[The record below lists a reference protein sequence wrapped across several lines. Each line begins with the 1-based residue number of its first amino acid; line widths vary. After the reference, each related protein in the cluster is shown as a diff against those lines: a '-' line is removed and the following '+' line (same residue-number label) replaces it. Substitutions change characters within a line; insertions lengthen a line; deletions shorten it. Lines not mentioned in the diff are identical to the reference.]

1 MVQAFGFHLMPYKNM
16 PEDFNDKYESAWVN
30 FSNSHFDHELANEL
44 YNSYLDELEY
54 CEEVGFDGIGVNEH
68 HQTAYGL
75 MPSPNVM
82 AGTLARRTSR
92 AKIAILG
99 NAISLHEHP
108 QRVAEEVAMLDV
120 ITKGRIISGF
130 VRGIGAESYSF
141 RLDPTK
147 SKDRFFEA
155 HDIILKAW
163 TEDGPTSYHGEH
175 YDAFN
180 INSWPKT
187 YQKPHPPIWCPSQG
201 SKDTIK
207 FAAQKRYTY
216 LQTFS
221 SIKSV
226 KKSFDAYREAAEE
239 EGYTAQASQLGWSVL
254 IYCAETDEQ
263 AYREAEEHARYF
275 FDKLMVM
282 PRDFFFPPGYI
293 PPEAMQQILKTK
305 AGLGTPG
312 ALKFEDLVNNGYILV
327 GSPETIKQK
336 LKEYHSE
343 LGFGVVNMN
352 IQFGNMTHERTMN
365 NIRLL
370 GKHVIPMLHELEDQ
384 PKTVQG

>member
-1 MVQAFGFHLMPYKNM
+1 MVEVFAFHLMPYMNM
-16 PEDFNDKYESAWVN
+16 PDDFNEKFNSAWVN
-30 FSNSHFDHELANEL
+30 FSNSHFDPEVANKL
-44 YNSYLDELEY
+44 YNLYLDELEF
-54 CEEVGFDGIGVNEH
+54 CETMGFDGIGVNEH

-82 AGTLARRTSR
+82 AGTLARRTKNI
-92 AKIAILG
+92 KIAILG

-120 ITKGRIISGF
+120 ITKGRIVSGF

-147 SKDRFFEA
+147 SKERFFEA
-155 HDIILKAW
+155 HDIIIQAW
-163 TEDGPTSYHGEH
+163 TQDGPTSYHGKH

-180 INSWPKT
+180 INCWPRP

-201 SKDTIK
+201 SKDTIR
-207 FAAQKRYTY
+207 FAAEKKYKY

-226 KKSFDAYREAAEE
+226 ERSFNYYRECAEE
-239 EGYTAQASQLGWSVL
+239 FGYTASPEQLGWSL
-254 IYCAETDEQ
+254 LTYCAETDER
-263 AYREAEEHARYF
+263 AYEEAEEHAMYF

-293 PPEAMQQILKTK
+293 SEESLQNILKSK

-312 ALKFEDLVNNGYILV
+312 ALKFKDLVESGYILV
-327 GSPETIKQK
+327 GSPETIRQK
-336 LKEYHSE
+336 LTEYHKT
-343 LGFGVVNMN
+343 LGFGVLNMN
-352 IQFGNMTHERTMN
+352 VHFGNMPHHRTIK
-365 NIRLL
+365 NIELL
-370 GKHVIPMLHELEDQ
+370 GKEVLPALKQLS
-384 PKTVQG
+384 

>member
-1 MVQAFGFHLMPYKNM
+1 MVQAFAFHLMPYKNM
-16 PEDFNDKYESAWVN
+16 PDDFNETHDSAWVN
-30 FSNSHFDHELANEL
+30 FSNSHFDPEVAHEL
-44 YNSYLDELEY
+44 YNQYLDELEF
-54 CEEVGFDGIGVNEH
+54 CETSGFDGIGVNEH

-99 NAISLHEHP
+99 NAISLHQHP

-155 HDIILKAW
+155 HDIIMKAW
-163 TEDGPTSYHGEH
+163 TEDGPSSYHGEH

-180 INSWPKT
+180 INCWPKP
-187 YQKPHPPIWCPSQG
+187 YQQPHPPIWCPSQG
-201 SKDTIK
+201 SKDTIQ
-207 FAAQKRYTY
+207 FAAENKYTY

-226 KKSFDAYREAAEE
+226 KKSFDAYREAAASF
-239 EGYTAQASQLGWSVL
+239 GYEADPSQLGWSVL
-254 IYCAETDEQ
+254 TYCADTDEEAYEQ
-263 AYREAEEHARYF
+263 AKEHATYF

-282 PRDFFFPPGYI
+282 PRDFFFPPGYV
-293 PPEAMQQILKTK
+293 PPEAMQQILKSK

-312 ALKFEDLVNNGYILV
+312 ALNFDDLVEDGFILL
-327 GSPETIKQK
+327 GSPETIKKK
-336 LKEYHSE
+336 LEAYHEE

-352 IQFGNMTHERTMN
+352 IQFGDMTHERTMR
-365 NIRLL
+365 NIELL
-370 GKHVIPMLHELEDQ
+370 GKHVVPTLHKL
-384 PKTVQG
+384 TSTASTTT